1 LDCVPDRGGFR
12 RQLRDDVISHGW
24 VAALSRHMLISTAA
38 RPYERRVPSR
48 GQQRHITRFADY
60 LPLNRAVDG

>member
-1 LDCVPDRGGFR
+1 
-12 RQLRDDVISHGW
+12 LRDDVISHGW